1 MQHSSVV
8 LAGDFMALVSIS
20 KAAKLAGINRSN
32 FYTSYLNQGKI
43 SVVRD
48 ERNRPCVDTSEL
60 LRVFGSLKS
69 EGLGIQRDTTHYN
82 TTGQNTTDTTTDS
95 VLYPLIEQLK
105 QQLAES
111 KKREQ
116 HALEREQFYQQQLK
130 DLTQTIKLLE
140 YKPEPPP
147 RRWWQWWR

>member
-1 MQHSSVV
+1 
-8 LAGDFMALVSIS
+8 MALVSIS
-20 KAAKLAGINRSN
+20 QAAKLAGVNRSN

-60 LRVFGSLKS
+60 LRVFGSLKA
-69 EGLGIQRDTTHYN
+69 EGLGIQQDTTPSY
-82 TTGQNTTDTTTDS
+82 TLGQNTTDS
-95 VLYPLIEQLK
+95 GLYPLVEQLK
-105 QQLAES
+105 QQLKEFRE
-111 KKREQ
+111 REQ
-116 HALEREQFYQQQLK
+116 QALEREQFYQQQLK

-147 RRWWQWWR
+147 RRGWQWWW

>member
-1 MQHSSVV
+1 
-8 LAGDFMALVSIS
+8 MALVSIS

-43 SVVRD
+43 SVVKD

-60 LRVFGSLKS
+60 LRVFGSLKA
-69 EGLGIQRDTTHYN
+69 EGLGIQQDTTPSY
-82 TTGQNTTDTTTDS
+82 TLGQNTTDS
-95 VLYPLIEQLK
+95 GLYPLVEQLK
-105 QQLAES
+105 QQLAEA
-111 KKREQ
+111 KQREQ
-116 HALEREQFYQQQLK
+116 QALEREQFYQQQLK

-147 RRWWQWWR
+147 RRGWQWWW

>member
-1 MQHSSVV
+1 
-8 LAGDFMALVSIS
+8 MALVSIS
-20 KAAKLAGINRSN
+20 QAAKLAGINRSN
-32 FYTSYLNQGKI
+32 FYTSYINQGKI

-69 EGLGIQRDTTHYN
+69 EGLGIQQDTTPSY
-82 TTGQNTTDTTTDS
+82 TLGQNTTDS
-95 VLYPLIEQLK
+95 GLYPLVEQLK
-105 QQLAES
+105 QQLAEA
-111 KKREQ
+111 KQREQ
-116 HALEREQFYQQQLK
+116 QALEREQFYQQQLK

-147 RRWWQWWR
+147 RRGWQWWW

>member
-1 MQHSSVV
+1 
-8 LAGDFMALVSIS
+8 MALVSIS
-20 KAAKLAGINRSN
+20 QAAKLAGINRSN

-43 SVVRD
+43 SVVKD

-69 EGLGIQRDTTHYN
+69 EGLGMQQDTKPPYTL
-82 TTGQNTTDTTTDS
+82 GQNTTDS
-95 VLYPLIEQLK
+95 GLYPLVEQLK

-111 KKREQ
+111 KEREQ
-116 HALEREQFYQQQLK
+116 QALEREQFYQQQLK
-130 DLTQTIKLLE
+130 ELTQTIKLLE

-147 RRWWQWWR
+147 RRGGQWWW

>member
-1 MQHSSVV
+1 
-8 LAGDFMALVSIS
+8 MALVSIS

-60 LRVFGSLKS
+60 LRVFGSLKA
-69 EGLGIQRDTTHYN
+69 EGLGIQQDTTPSY
-82 TTGQNTTDTTTDS
+82 TLGQNTTDS
-95 VLYPLIEQLK
+95 GLYPLVEQLK

-111 KKREQ
+111 KEREQ
-116 HALEREQFYQQQLK
+116 QALEREQFYQQQLK
-130 DLTQTIKLLE
+130 ELTQTIKLLE

-147 RRWWQWWR
+147 RRGWQWWW

>member
-1 MQHSSVV
+1 
-8 LAGDFMALVSIS
+8 MALVSIS
-20 KAAKLAGINRSN
+20 QAAKLAGINRSN

-60 LRVFGSLKS
+60 LRVFGSLKA
-69 EGLGIQRDTTHYN
+69 EGLGIQQDTTPSY
-82 TTGQNTTDTTTDS
+82 TLGQNTTDS
-95 VLYPLIEQLK
+95 GLYPLVEQLK
-105 QQLAES
+105 QQLAEA
-111 KKREQ
+111 KQREQ
-116 HALEREQFYQQQLK
+116 QALEREQFYQQQLK

-147 RRWWQWWR
+147 RRGWQWWW

>member
-1 MQHSSVV
+1 
-8 LAGDFMALVSIS
+8 MALVSIS

-43 SVVRD
+43 SVVKD

-60 LRVFGSLKS
+60 LRVFGSLKA
-69 EGLGIQRDTTHYN
+69 EGLGIQQDTTPSY
-82 TTGQNTTDTTTDS
+82 TLGQNTTDS
-95 VLYPLIEQLK
+95 GLYPLVEQLK

-111 KKREQ
+111 KEREQ
-116 HALEREQFYQQQLK
+116 QALEREQFYQQQLK

-147 RRWWQWWR
+147 RRGWQWWW

>member
-1 MQHSSVV
+1 
-8 LAGDFMALVSIS
+8 MALVSIS

-43 SVVRD
+43 SVVKD

-60 LRVFGSLKS
+60 LRVFGSLKA
-69 EGLGIQRDTTHYN
+69 EGLGIQQDTTPSY
-82 TTGQNTTDTTTDS
+82 TLGQNTTDS
-95 VLYPLIEQLK
+95 GLYPLVEQLK

-111 KKREQ
+111 KEREQ
-116 HALEREQFYQQQLK
+116 QALEREQFYQQQLK
-130 DLTQTIKLLE
+130 ELTQTIKLLE

-147 RRWWQWWR
+147 RRGWQWWW

>member
-1 MQHSSVV
+1 
-8 LAGDFMALVSIS
+8 MALVSIS

-69 EGLGIQRDTTHYN
+69 EGLGIQQDTTPSY
-82 TTGQNTTDTTTDS
+82 TLGQNATDS
-95 VLYPLIEQLK
+95 GLYPLVEQLK

-111 KKREQ
+111 KEREQ
-116 HALEREQFYQQQLK
+116 QALEREQFYQQQLK
-130 DLTQTIKLLE
+130 ELTQTIKLLE

-147 RRWWQWWR
+147 RRGWQWWW

>member
-1 MQHSSVV
+1 
-8 LAGDFMALVSIS
+8 MALVSIS
-20 KAAKLAGINRSN
+20 QAAKLAGINRSN

-69 EGLGIQRDTTHYN
+69 EGLGIQQDTTPSY
-82 TTGQNTTDTTTDS
+82 TLGQNTTDS
-95 VLYPLIEQLK
+95 GLYPLVEQLK

-111 KKREQ
+111 KEREQ
-116 HALEREQFYQQQLK
+116 QALEREQFYQQQLK
-130 DLTQTIKLLE
+130 ELTQTIKLLE

-147 RRWWQWWR
+147 RRGWQWWW

>member
-1 MQHSSVV
+1 
-8 LAGDFMALVSIS
+8 MALVSIS
-20 KAAKLAGINRSN
+20 QAAKLAGINRSN

-69 EGLGIQRDTTHYN
+69 EGLGIQQDTTPSY
-82 TTGQNTTDTTTDS
+82 TLGQNATDS
-95 VLYPLIEQLK
+95 GLYPLVEQLK

-111 KKREQ
+111 KEREQ
-116 HALEREQFYQQQLK
+116 QALEREQFYQQQLK
-130 DLTQTIKLLE
+130 ELTQTIKLLE

-147 RRWWQWWR
+147 RRGWQWWW

>member
-1 MQHSSVV
+1 
-8 LAGDFMALVSIS
+8 MALVSIS

-69 EGLGIQRDTTHYN
+69 EGLGIQQDTTPSY
-82 TTGQNTTDTTTDS
+82 TLGQNTTDTTTDS

-105 QQLAES
+105 QQLVES
-111 KKREQ
+111 KEREKQ
-116 HALEREQFYQQQLK
+116 ALEREQFYQQQLK

>member
-1 MQHSSVV
+1 
-8 LAGDFMALVSIS
+8 MALVSIS

-111 KKREQ
+111 KEREQ

-130 DLTQTIKLLE
+130 DLTQTIKFLE

-147 RRWWQWWR
+147 RHWWQWWR

>member
-1 MQHSSVV
+1 
-8 LAGDFMALVSIS
+8 MALVSIS
-20 KAAKLAGINRSN
+20 QAAKLAGITRSN

-69 EGLGIQRDTTHYN
+69 EGLGIQQDTTPSY
-82 TTGQNTTDTTTDS
+82 TLGQNTTDS
-95 VLYPLIEQLK
+95 GLYPLVEQLK

-111 KKREQ
+111 KEREQ
-116 HALEREQFYQQQLK
+116 QALEREQFYQQQLK
-130 DLTQTIKLLE
+130 ELTQTIKLLE

-147 RRWWQWWR
+147 RRGWQWWW

>member
-1 MQHSSVV
+1 
-8 LAGDFMALVSIS
+8 MALVSIS
-20 KAAKLAGINRSN
+20 KAAKLAGVNRSN

-69 EGLGIQRDTTHYN
+69 EGLGIQQDTTPSYIL
-82 TTGQNTTDTTTDS
+82 GQNTTDS
-95 VLYPLIEQLK
+95 GLYPLVEQLK

-111 KKREQ
+111 KEREQ
-116 HALEREQFYQQQLK
+116 QALEREQFYQQQLK

-147 RRWWQWWR
+147 RRGWQWWW

>member
-1 MQHSSVV
+1 
-8 LAGDFMALVSIS
+8 MALVSIS
-20 KAAKLAGINRSN
+20 KAAKLAGVNRSN

-60 LRVFGSLKS
+60 LRVFGSLKA
-69 EGLGIQRDTTHYN
+69 EGLGIQQDTTPSY
-82 TTGQNTTDTTTDS
+82 TLGQNTTDS
-95 VLYPLIEQLK
+95 GLYPLVEQLK
-105 QQLAES
+105 QQLAEA
-111 KKREQ
+111 KQREQ
-116 HALEREQFYQQQLK
+116 QALEREQFYQQQLK

-147 RRWWQWWR
+147 RRGWQWWW

>member
-1 MQHSSVV
+1 
-8 LAGDFMALVSIS
+8 MALVSIS
-20 KAAKLAGINRSN
+20 QAAKLAGINRGN

-69 EGLGIQRDTTHYN
+69 EGLGIQQDTTPSY
-82 TTGQNTTDTTTDS
+82 TLGQNTTDS

-111 KKREQ
+111 KQREQ
-116 HALEREQFYQQQLK
+116 QALEREQFYQQQLK

>member
-1 MQHSSVV
+1 
-8 LAGDFMALVSIS
+8 MALVSIS

-32 FYTSYLNQGKI
+32 FYTSYINQGKI

-69 EGLGIQRDTTHYN
+69 EGLGIQQDTTPSYIL
-82 TTGQNTTDTTTDS
+82 GQNTTDS
-95 VLYPLIEQLK
+95 VMYPLIEQLT
-105 QQLAES
+105 QQLVES
-111 KKREQ
+111 KEREQ
-116 HALEREQFYQQQLK
+116 QALEREQFYQQQLK

-147 RRWWQWWR
+147 RRWWQWW

>member
-1 MQHSSVV
+1 
-8 LAGDFMALVSIS
+8 MALVSIS

-60 LRVFGSLKS
+60 LRVFGSLKF
-69 EGLGIQRDTTHYN
+69 EGLGIQGDATHYN
-82 TTGQNTTDTTTDS
+82 TTGQDHTDTTTDS

-111 KKREQ
+111 KEREQ
-116 HALEREQFYQQQLK
+116 QALEREQFYQQQLK

-147 RRWWQWWR
+147 RHWWQWWR